1 MKNKI
6 IIRKGKKMDQR
17 MEEIDKEMSNIK
29 YVLNIVENSVY
40 LNIVL
45 QL

>member
-1 MKNKI
+1 
-6 IIRKGKKMDQR
+6 MDQR

>member
-1 MKNKI
+1 
-6 IIRKGKKMDQR
+6 